1 MSDLPTPQRREFI
14 YRMIQF
20 LMLGDVLLGLAL
32 LALGLFVVD
41 FPALAVGGAV
51 LAAMGLGLALVFRLL
66 ARRVATDA
74 PKTRESPN
82 QLRR

>member
-66 ARRVATDA
+66 ARRVATGA
-74 PKTRESPN
+74 PKTRENPH

>member
-51 LAAMGLGLALVFRLL
+51 LAAMGLGLTLVFRLL